1 MDWEEKYGLEKSLKE
16 DIQAYGTNKY
26 FRESAVKRYY
36 ELGFIS
42 ENIFNRIMKHE
53 ELEFNF
59 NTSKLYKKLYELED
73 REDG

>member
-1 MDWEEKYGLEKSLKE
+1 
-16 DIQAYGTNKY
+16 
-26 FRESAVKRYY
+26 
-36 ELGFIS
+36 
-42 ENIFNRIMKHE
+42 MKHE